1 MKGRIIKNPQLNVFR
16 VPLVSVV
23 NLEHELVLLSH
34 RIDWE
39 KVDKEF
45 SIYYPELG
53 RPAVPI
59 RRMVGSMLLKQMYN
73 LGGET
78 LVARWIENPKCCRVL
93 GTEQL
98 ISSMT
103 SHMIRVSLLISV
115 NGFEKREH
123 RK

>member
-23 NLEHELVLLSH
+23 NMEHELVLLSH

-103 SHMIRVSLLISV
+103 SHMIRVFI
-115 NGFEKREH
+115 NF
-123 RK
+123 RKWI